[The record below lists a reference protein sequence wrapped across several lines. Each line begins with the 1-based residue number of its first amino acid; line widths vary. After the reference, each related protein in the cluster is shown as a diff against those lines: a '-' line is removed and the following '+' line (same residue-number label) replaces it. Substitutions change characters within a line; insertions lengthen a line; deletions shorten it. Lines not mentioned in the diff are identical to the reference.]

1 MSSAIIKTGGKQYRV
16 TAGDVIRVATL
27 AGEAGASV
35 VFDQVLALTG
45 GDVAKIGL
53 PLVAGAKVEG
63 QIVRHGRGP
72 KIVVFKLKRRK
83 RFKVKKGHRQD
94 FTEVRVTSISS

>member
-1 MSSAIIKTGGKQYRV
+1 MSSAIIKTGGKQYLV
-16 TAGDVIRVATL
+16 TAGDVIKVATL
-27 AGEAGASV
+27 PGEAGASV
-35 VFDQVLALTG
+35 VFDQVLAVTG
-45 GDVAKIGL
+45 EAAKIGL

-72 KIVVFKLKRRK
+72 KLVVFKAKRRK

>member
-35 VFDQVLALTG
+35 VFDQVLAVTG
-45 GDVAKIGL
+45 DAAKIGL
-53 PLVAGAKVEG
+53 PLVAGAKVEA

>member
-35 VFDQVLALTG
+35 VFDQVLAVTG
-45 GDVAKIGL
+45 DTANFGL
-53 PLVAGAKVEG
+53 PFIAGAKVEG

>member
-27 AGEAGASV
+27 TGEAGASV
-35 VFDQVLALTG
+35 VFDQVLAVTG
-45 GDVAKIGL
+45 ETAKIGL
-53 PLVAGAKVEG
+53 PLVAGAKVEA

>member
-1 MSSAIIKTGGKQYRV
+1 MSSAIIKTGGKQYLV

-35 VFDQVLALTG
+35 VFDQVLAVTG
-45 GDVAKIGL
+45 DAGKVGA
-53 PLVAGAKVEG
+53 PLVSGAKVEG

-72 KIVVFKLKRRK
+72 KLVVFKLKRRK

>member
-1 MSSAIIKTGGKQYRV
+1 MSSAIITTGGKQYRV

-45 GDVAKIGL
+45 DAAKIGA

>member
-16 TAGDVIRVATL
+16 AAGDVIRVATL
-27 AGEAGASV
+27 AGEAGESV
-35 VFDQVLALTG
+35 VFDQVLALS
-45 GDVAKIGL
+45 GDKAVIGL

-72 KIVVFKLKRRK
+72 KIIVFKLKRRK
-83 RFKVKKGHRQD
+83 RFKLKKGHRQD